1 MACDLISVQK
11 QNLKALI
18 CKSINTGFSCCD
30 FYEKIKS
37 NKQRLLGSKLG
48 IVYFTADFLVAIDRL
63 ELLCRQ
69 SDAIRMK
76 RSVCH
81 AISVLLIV

>member
-1 MACDLISVQK
+1 MISSAVFVASVAL
-11 QNLKALI
+11 QNKLPL
-18 CKSINTGFSCCD
+18 SSD
-30 FYEKIKS
+30 FFKK
-37 NKQRLLGSKLG
+37 GS
-48 IVYFTADFLVAIDRL
+48 VYFTADFLAARDRL

-81 AISVLLIV
+81 AIIVLLIV